1 MAQKYVPVFLF
12 LFRTRHLLLK
22 FERSSH
28 PSSMLHL
35 QFLSHRSPQV
45 HFLLNLKTLHIAL
58 SYLHKLQEYHSD
70 NEMLIIFLYFLLME
84 DMPGKY
90 PLIACINPSFDNL
103 ILYYYYNHSIDLQ
116 TKAYN
121 YSLFLLLSN
130 IYTSS
135 FQDAMFLKIAVNY
148 SLMLIHFLIH
158 VRYAIKRWFDFL
170 PFH

>member
-70 NEMLIIFLYFLLME
+70 NEMLIFFLYFSRYVILSAFSVFQKRRTWYNSE
-84 DMPGKY
+84 TGYDADMG
-90 PLIACINPSFDNL
+90 IRSAS
-103 ILYYYYNHSIDLQ
+103 
-116 TKAYN
+116 
-121 YSLFLLLSN
+121 
-130 IYTSS
+130 
-135 FQDAMFLKIAVNY
+135 AVNDE
-148 SLMLIHFLIH
+148 S
-158 VRYAIKRWFDFL
+158 K
-170 PFH
+170 